1 MDSITTA
8 HGYRYASIRFV
19 FYSELGMYMLNRRMF
34 QRGKDNKFF
43 WFHKQSNLFFNVK
56 VYLCYI
62 KENSMT
68 VNEAHLIY
76 FLPTHTSKQVAEA
89 IVHGTGIKNILPVNV
104 TLQTTGEAVIPAS
117 ALAIIVVPVYGGR
130 VAPLAMERLQN
141 IRGLDTPTALVVVYG
156 NRAYEKALMELDAFA
171 LPHGLKVIAGAT
183 FIGEHSYSTDEHPI
197 AAGRPNDSD
206 LALATEFGK
215 KIIEK
220 IKTATG
226 PDTLYPI
233 DVRAIKRPRQP
244 FFPLFRFLRKVIK
257 LRKSGTPLPRTPW
270 VKDESLCTH
279 CGLCVVHCPAGAI
292 TKGDELNV
300 DETKCI
306 KCCACVKVCPRN
318 AKVYDTPFAALLS
331 DCFKKQKQPQTI
343 L

>member
-1 MDSITTA
+1 M
-8 HGYRYASIRFV
+8 
-19 FYSELGMYMLNRRMF
+19 
-34 QRGKDNKFF
+34 
-43 WFHKQSNLFFNVK
+43 
-56 VYLCYI
+56 
-62 KENSMT
+62 
-68 VNEAHLIY
+68 
-76 FLPTHTSKQVAEA
+76 
-89 IVHGTGIKNILPVNV
+89 
-104 TLQTTGEAVIPAS
+104 
-117 ALAIIVVPVYGGR
+117 AIIVVPVYGGR

-141 IRGLDTPTALVVVYG
+141 IRGLDTPTVLVVVYG

-279 CGLCVVHCPAGAI
+279 CGLCVVQWPAGAI

>member
-1 MDSITTA
+1 
-8 HGYRYASIRFV
+8 
-19 FYSELGMYMLNRRMF
+19 
-34 QRGKDNKFF
+34 
-43 WFHKQSNLFFNVK
+43 
-56 VYLCYI
+56 
-62 KENSMT
+62 MT

-76 FLPTHTSKQVAEA
+76 FSPTHTSKQVAEA

-141 IRGLDTPTALVVVYG
+141 IRGLDTPTVLVVVYG

-206 LALATEFGK
+206 LALATE
-215 KIIEK
+215 
-220 IKTATG
+220 
-226 PDTLYPI
+226 
-233 DVRAIKRPRQP
+233 
-244 FFPLFRFLRKVIK
+244 
-257 LRKSGTPLPRTPW
+257 
-270 VKDESLCTH
+270 CTH

>member
-1 MDSITTA
+1 M
-8 HGYRYASIRFV
+8 
-19 FYSELGMYMLNRRMF
+19 
-34 QRGKDNKFF
+34 
-43 WFHKQSNLFFNVK
+43 
-56 VYLCYI
+56 
-62 KENSMT
+62 
-68 VNEAHLIY
+68 
-76 FLPTHTSKQVAEA
+76 
-89 IVHGTGIKNILPVNV
+89 
-104 TLQTTGEAVIPAS
+104 
-117 ALAIIVVPVYGGR
+117 
-130 VAPLAMERLQN
+130 
-141 IRGLDTPTALVVVYG
+141 
-156 NRAYEKALMELDAFA
+156 DAFA

>member
-1 MDSITTA
+1 
-8 HGYRYASIRFV
+8 
-19 FYSELGMYMLNRRMF
+19 
-34 QRGKDNKFF
+34 
-43 WFHKQSNLFFNVK
+43 
-56 VYLCYI
+56 
-62 KENSMT
+62 MT

-76 FLPTHTSKQVAEA
+76 FSPTHTSKQVAEA

-141 IRGLDTPTALVVVYG
+141 IRGLDTPTVLVVVYG

-292 TKGDELNV
+292 TKGDEM
-300 DETKCI
+300 
-306 KCCACVKVCPRN
+306 
-318 AKVYDTPFAALLS
+318 
-331 DCFKKQKQPQTI
+331 
-343 L
+343 